1 MSLRR
6 ELELL
11 QKFKEILTKYE
22 KNYKLKYFSKIV
34 LEIKLKINY
43 IQHVVGQSVMKK
55 TQLLK
60 ILIYATN
67 SITN

>member
-34 LEIKLKINY
+34 LEIKLKIYY